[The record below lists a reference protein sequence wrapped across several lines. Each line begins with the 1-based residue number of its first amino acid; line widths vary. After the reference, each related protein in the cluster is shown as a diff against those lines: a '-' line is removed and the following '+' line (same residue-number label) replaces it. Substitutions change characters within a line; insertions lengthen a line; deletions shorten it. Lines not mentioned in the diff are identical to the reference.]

1 METIKEEKKAEWK
14 YILDM
19 WYSELTNTIYALV
32 RDRKWNIVEKKD
44 VTDRVLRAVNKI
56 YIDRLNESIEKG
68 ADKD

>member
-1 METIKEEKKAEWK
+1 MEKRKEKSEWK

-19 WYSELTNTIYALV
+19 GYSELTNAIYALI

-44 VTDRVLRAVNKI
+44 VTDRIMRVAHKI
-56 YIDRLNESIEKG
+56 YIDRLNESIERG

>member
-1 METIKEEKKAEWK
+1 MKKEKAEWK

-44 VTDRVLRAVNKI
+44 VTDRVLRAANKI